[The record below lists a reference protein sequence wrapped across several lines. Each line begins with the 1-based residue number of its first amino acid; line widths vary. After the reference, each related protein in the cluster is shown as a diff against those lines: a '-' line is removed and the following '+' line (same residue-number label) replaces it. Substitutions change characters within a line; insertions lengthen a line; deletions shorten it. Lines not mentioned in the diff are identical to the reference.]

1 MLNVSF
7 VLTRYLSARVLISR
21 PLELRQLQN
30 TYNSLV
36 TEVQTLLVSTAPP
49 DPPTTRA
56 LAPTLFNI
64 PRPGSRGRSNTNPQA
79 STQAENHQ
87 KLSSGFNSIH
97 SKYRISWECAELL
110 IELGGGPPA
119 PSGTASPPQPSSE
132 VNIPR
137 ASRDRAITLGGDEP
151 RPDIIL
157 PPPASSRSRVSMT
170 VEWPCAAAKCRGVD
184 PEAPAMMRGVT
195 ALRCLSLE

>member
-110 IELGGGPPA
+110 IVLGGGLPA
-119 PSGTASPPQPSSE
+119 PSGTASPLVRFWST
-132 VNIPR
+132 PR
-137 ASRDRAITLGGDEP
+137 TSRDRAITLGGDEP
-151 RPDIIL
+151 RPHIIL
-157 PPPASSRSRVSMT
+157 PPPASILLVVVVKS
-170 VEWPCAAAKCRGVD
+170 
-184 PEAPAMMRGVT
+184 
-195 ALRCLSLE
+195 ALVRRW